1 MFTLGHPSSF
11 TAARRRTLRVW
22 GLVAAGVWLTLAAP
36 AARAAQA
43 PVPPAP
49 MKGPVDVSAVG
60 PQVGQQVP
68 EFRLTDQAGQVWT
81 RESIAGPKGAM
92 LVFFRSA
99 DW

>member
-1 MFTLGHPSSF
+1 MFNSGPLVLLAPASGGPSWS
-11 TAARRRTLRVW
+11 LR
-22 GLVAAGVWLTLAAP
+22 LVIAVFWLTLAAP
-36 AARAAQA
+36 AADAAQA
-43 PVPPAP
+43 PVLT
-49 MKGPVDVSAVG
+49 KGPVDVSAVG
-60 PQVGQQVP
+60 PQVGQQIP